1 MNSKVLRHFQASG
14 MKLFGQL
21 AAGRYMTAFRD
32 DVFLVSYP
40 KSGNTWVRFL
50 VGNLVYAEQ
59 PVTFANV
66 EQRVPSVYGMPN
78 RKLRR
83 LPRPRYVKTH
93 EPFHADYRRVIY
105 VVRDPR
111 DVLVSHYHFLVKI
124 KRLPV
129 AALVNDL
136 LPTFLNEAFFERV
149 GPWADHVM
157 GWLAM
162 SASRK
167 DFLFLRYEDLLSDAS
182 RELSKVAAMLG
193 LPPDQEQLD
202 RAVRLS
208 TAERMRALEKKE
220 SKKWSTTKGT
230 RSSVPFVRAAKSGQW
245 SKVLPPESVF
255 AIEAAW
261 GPVIQAL
268 GYQLVNDPLELAAKS
283 DSWHLW
289 DSQVRMLERA
299 GQPDIAKF
307 RSASVVQIGGEA
319 SIVRD
324 YTQSQR

>member
-1 MNSKVLRHFQASG
+1 M
-14 MKLFGQL
+14 
-21 AAGRYMTAFRD
+21 
-32 DVFLVSYP
+32 
-40 KSGNTWVRFL
+40 RFL
-50 VGNLVYAEQ
+50 VGNLVFAED

-78 RKLRR
+78 RQLRR
-83 LPRPRYVKTH
+83 LPRPRYLKTH
-93 EPFHADYRRVIY
+93 EAFCADYRRVIY

-111 DVLVSHYHFLVKI
+111 DVLVSHYHFLVKTR
-124 KRLPV
+124 RLQV
-129 AALVNDL
+129 GALVNDL
-136 LPTFLNEAFFERV
+136 LAAFLNQAFFERV

-162 SASRK
+162 SASRE
-167 DFLFLRYEDLLSDAS
+167 DFLFLRYEDLLGDAA

-193 LPPDQEQLD
+193 LPPDQERLD

-208 TAERMRALEKKE
+208 TAERMRTLEKKE
-220 SKKWSTTKGT
+220 SRKWSTTKGT

-268 GYQLVNDPLELAAKS
+268 GYKLDNDPVDLAGKS
-283 DSWHLW
+283 DCWRLW
-289 DSQVRMLERA
+289 DAQVHMLARA

-307 RSASVVQIGGEA
+307 RSARLVPVVEQEPIE
-319 SIVRD
+319 RD
-324 YTQSQR
+324 STRSRR

>member
-1 MNSKVLRHFQASG
+1 MI
-14 MKLFGQL
+14 
-21 AAGRYMTAFRD
+21 AFPD

-40 KSGNTWVRFL
+40 KSGNTWMRFL
-50 VGNLVYAEQ
+50 VGNLVYAEE

-111 DVLVSHYHFLVKI
+111 DVVVSHYHFLVKI
-124 KRLPV
+124 KRL
-129 AALVNDL
+129 AAGASADDLV
-136 LPTFLNEAFFERV
+136 PTFLKEAFFEWV

-167 DFLFLRYEDLLSDAS
+167 DFLFLRYEDLLQDAA

-193 LPPDQEQLD
+193 IPPDQERLN
-202 RAVRLS
+202 RAVQLS
-208 TAERMRALEKKE
+208 TAQRMRGLEKKE
-220 SKKWSTTKGT
+220 SRKWSTTKRT

-245 SKVLPPESVF
+245 CEVLSPESVF

-268 GYQLVNDPLELAAKS
+268 GYRLVNDPMELAAKS

-289 DSQVRMLERA
+289 DAQVRMLARA
-299 GQPDIAKF
+299 GQADITKF
-307 RSASVVQIGGEA
+307 RSTGVFPTPQETSVAGNSGP
-319 SIVRD
+319 SRG
-324 YTQSQR
+324 